1 MAKKRMFNVDIVGS
15 DAFLDLPH
23 TAQALYFQL
32 GMRADD
38 DGFVGNPKTIQRISG
53 TKASDLELL
62 VKKRFLL
69 QFPSGV
75 VVIKHWK
82 INNDIKK
89 DRYSP
94 TVYTDEFQML
104 STKENKAYTE
114 RNANVSTLDTEPAQN
129 VSTLDTEP
137 AQNVSTLDTQYSID
151 KNRLDKNSIGEEK
164 HAHGFFANVLLTDG
178 EIQKLSVEVP
188 NYEDYIER
196 LSRYIESSGKK
207 YKSHYATILNWQKKD
222 DSEKAKSAPA
232 EPLPQQ
238 QRRKSF

>member
-1 MAKKRMFNVDIVGS
+1 MNTEQGDDSVAKKRMFNVDIVGS

-38 DGFVGNPKTIQRISG
+38 DGFVGNPKTIQRIAG

-62 VKKRFLL
+62 VKKRFLI

-104 STKENKAYTE
+104 YTKENKAYTE
-114 RNANVSTLDTEPAQN
+114 RNANVSNLDTEPG
-129 VSTLDTEP
+129 
-137 AQNVSTLDTQYSID
+137 QNVSTLDTQYSID
-151 KNRLDKNSIGEEK
+151 KNRLDKNSIERDK
-164 HAHGFFANVLLTDG
+164 HAHGFFSNVLLTDG
-178 EIQKLSVEVP
+178 EIQKLAVEVP

-207 YKSHYATILNWQKKD
+207 YKSHYATILSWQKKD
-222 DSEKAKSAPA
+222 DAEKAKSAPS
-232 EPLPQQ
+232 ELPQAP
-238 QRRKSF
+238 RRKSY

>member
-38 DGFVGNPKTIQRISG
+38 DGFVGNPKTIQRIAG

-82 INNDIKK
+82 INNQIQK
-89 DRYSP
+89 DRYTP
-94 TVYTDEFQML
+94 TVYTEEYQSLYIKD
-104 STKENKAYTE
+104 NKAYTE
-114 RNANVSTLDTEPAQN
+114 ADKGCIHSVSEM
-129 VSTLDTEP
+129 
-137 AQNVSTLDTQYSID
+137 DTQISID
-151 KNRLDKNSIGEEK
+151 KNRLDKNSRGGEK
-164 HAHGFFANVLLTDG
+164 HAHGFFANVLLTDD
-178 EIQKLSVEVP
+178 ELQKLAAEIP
-188 NYEDYIER
+188 NYEEYIEK
-196 LSRYIESSGKK
+196 LSHYIESNGKK
-207 YKSHYATILNWQKKD
+207 YKSHYATILMWHRKD
-222 DSEKAKSAPA
+222 REKQPVAPT
-232 EPLPQQ
+232 ETLPQAP
-238 QRRKSF
+238 RRKSY

>member
-38 DGFVGNPKTIQRISG
+38 DGFVGNPKTIQRIAG

-82 INNDIKK
+82 INNQIQK
-89 DRYSP
+89 DRYTP
-94 TVYTDEFQML
+94 TVYTEEYQSLYIKD
-104 STKENKAYTE
+104 NKAYTE
-114 RNANVSTLDTEPAQN
+114 MDKCCIQSVSEM
-129 VSTLDTEP
+129 
-137 AQNVSTLDTQYSID
+137 DTQISID
-151 KNRLDKNSIGEEK
+151 KNRLDKNSRGGDK
-164 HAHGFFANVLLTDG
+164 HAHGFFANVLLTDD
-178 EIQKLSVEVP
+178 ELQKLAAEIPS
-188 NYEDYIER
+188 YEEYIEK
-196 LSRYIESSGKK
+196 LSHYIESNGKK
-207 YKSHYATILNWQKKD
+207 YKSHYATILMWHRKD
-222 DSEKAKSAPA
+222 REKQPAAPA
-232 EPLPQQ
+232 ETLPQAP
-238 QRRKSF
+238 RRKSY

>member
-38 DGFVGNPKTIQRISG
+38 DGFVGNPKTIQRIAG

-62 VKKRFLL
+62 VKKRFIL

-75 VVIKHWK
+75 IVIKHWK

-114 RNANVSTLDTEPAQN
+114 RNANVSTLDTEPEQN
-129 VSTLDTEP
+129 VP
-137 AQNVSTLDTQYSID
+137 TLDTQYSID
-151 KNRLDKNSIGEEK
+151 KDRLDKNSIEKEK
-164 HAHGFFANVLLTDG
+164 HAHGFFANVLLTD
-178 EIQKLSVEVP
+178 EEVQKLSSEIP
-188 NYEDYIER
+188 NLDDYIER
-196 LSRYIESSGKK
+196 LSNYLANNKK
-207 YKSHYATILNWQKKD
+207 EYKSHCATIRNWYKRDVDKT
-222 DSEKAKSAPA
+222 
-232 EPLPQQ
+232 EPTTNHADGEPMQQQ

>member
-38 DGFVGNPKTIQRISG
+38 DGFVGNPKTIQRIAG

-82 INNDIKK
+82 INNQIQK
-89 DRYSP
+89 DRYTP
-94 TVYTDEFQML
+94 TVYTEEYQSLYIKD
-104 STKENKAYTE
+104 NKSYTE
-114 RNANVSTLDTEPAQN
+114 ADKGCIQSVSEM
-129 VSTLDTEP
+129 
-137 AQNVSTLDTQYSID
+137 DTQISID
-151 KNRLDKNSIGEEK
+151 KNRLDKNSRGGEK
-164 HAHGFFANVLLTDG
+164 HAHGFFANVLLTDD
-178 EIQKLSVEVP
+178 ELQKLAAEIP
-188 NYEDYIER
+188 NYEEYIEK
-196 LSRYIESSGKK
+196 LSHYIESNGKK
-207 YKSHYATILNWQKKD
+207 YKSHYATILMWHRKD
-222 DSEKAKSAPA
+222 REKQPAAPA
-232 EPLPQQ
+232 ETLPQAP
-238 QRRKSF
+238 RRKSY

>member
-38 DGFVGNPKTIQRISG
+38 DGFVGNPKTIQRIAG

-82 INNDIKK
+82 INNQIQK
-89 DRYSP
+89 DRYTP
-94 TVYTDEFQML
+94 TVYTEEYQSLYIKD
-104 STKENKAYTE
+104 NKAYTE
-114 RNANVSTLDTEPAQN
+114 MDKGCIQSVSEM
-129 VSTLDTEP
+129 
-137 AQNVSTLDTQYSID
+137 DTQISID
-151 KNRLDKNSIGEEK
+151 KSRLDKNSRGGEK
-164 HAHGFFANVLLTDG
+164 HAHGFFANVLLTDD
-178 EIQKLSVEVP
+178 EMQKLAAEIP
-188 NYEDYIER
+188 NYEEYIEK
-196 LSRYIESSGKK
+196 LSHYIESNGKK
-207 YKSHYATILNWQKKD
+207 YKSHYATILMWHRKD
-222 DSEKAKSAPA
+222 REKQPAAPA
-232 EPLPQQ
+232 ETLPQAPS
-238 QRRKSF
+238 RKSL

>member
-38 DGFVGNPKTIQRISG
+38 DGFVGNPKTIQRIAG

-82 INNDIKK
+82 INNQIQK
-89 DRYSP
+89 DRYTP
-94 TVYTDEFQML
+94 TVYTEEYQSLYIKD
-104 STKENKAYTE
+104 NKSYTE
-114 RNANVSTLDTEPAQN
+114 MDKGCIQSVSEM
-129 VSTLDTEP
+129 
-137 AQNVSTLDTQYSID
+137 DTQISID
-151 KNRLDKNSIGEEK
+151 KSRLDKNSRGGEK
-164 HAHGFFANVLLTDG
+164 HAHGFFANVLLTDD
-178 EIQKLSVEVP
+178 EMQKLAEEIP
-188 NYEDYIER
+188 NYEEYIEK
-196 LSRYIESSGKK
+196 LSHYIESNGKK
-207 YKSHYATILNWQKKD
+207 YKSHYATILMWHRKD
-222 DSEKAKSAPA
+222 REKQPAAPA
-232 EPLPQQ
+232 ETLPQAT
-238 QRRKSF
+238 RRKSL

>member
-38 DGFVGNPKTIQRISG
+38 DGFVGNPKTIQRIAG

-82 INNDIKK
+82 INNQIQK
-89 DRYSP
+89 DRYTP
-94 TVYTDEFQML
+94 TVYTEEYQSLYIKD
-104 STKENKAYTE
+104 NKSYTE
-114 RNANVSTLDTEPAQN
+114 MEKGCIQSVSEM
-129 VSTLDTEP
+129 
-137 AQNVSTLDTQYSID
+137 DTQISID
-151 KNRLDKNSIGEEK
+151 KSRLDKNSRGGEK
-164 HAHGFFANVLLTDG
+164 HAHGFFANVLLTDD
-178 EIQKLSVEVP
+178 ELQKLAAEIP
-188 NYEDYIER
+188 NYEEYIEK
-196 LSRYIESSGKK
+196 LSHYIESNGKK
-207 YKSHYATILNWQKKD
+207 YKSHYATILMWHRKD
-222 DSEKAKSAPA
+222 REKQPAAPA
-232 EPLPQQ
+232 EALQQ
-238 QRRKSF
+238 TPRRKSL

>member
-38 DGFVGNPKTIQRISG
+38 DGFVGNPKTIQRIAG

-82 INNDIKK
+82 INNQIQK
-89 DRYSP
+89 DRYTP
-94 TVYTDEFQML
+94 TVYTEEYQSLYIKD
-104 STKENKAYTE
+104 NKAYTE
-114 RNANVSTLDTEPAQN
+114 MDKGCVQSVSKM
-129 VSTLDTEP
+129 
-137 AQNVSTLDTQYSID
+137 DTQISID
-151 KNRLDKNSIGEEK
+151 KNRLDKNSIGGEK
-164 HAHGFFANVLLTDG
+164 HAHGFFANVLLTDD
-178 EIQKLSVEVP
+178 ELQKLAAEIP

-196 LSRYIESSGKK
+196 LSHYIESSGKK
-207 YKSHYATILNWQKKD
+207 YKSHYATILSWHRKD
-222 DSEKAKSAPA
+222 DAEKTKSEPA
-232 EPLPQQ
+232 ETLPQAP
-238 QRRKSF
+238 RRKSY

>member
-23 TAQALYFQL
+23 AAQALYFQL

-38 DGFVGNPKTIQRISG
+38 DGFVGNPKTIQRIAG

-75 VVIKHWK
+75 IVIKHWK

-114 RNANVSTLDTEPAQN
+114 RSTN

-151 KNRLDKNSIGEEK
+151 KNSKDKGSIVLCK
-164 HAHGFFANVLLTDG
+164 HAHGFFANVFLTDD
-178 EIQKLSVEVP
+178 EMQKLSSEIP
-188 NYEDYIER
+188 NLDDYIER
-196 LSRYIESSGKK
+196 LSNYLANNKK
-207 YKSHYATILNWQKKD
+207 EYKSHCATIRNWYRRDVEKTEPIANHD
-222 DSEKAKSAPA
+222 DET
-232 EPLPQQ
+232 PQQ
-238 QRRKSF
+238 APRRKSF

>member
-38 DGFVGNPKTIQRISG
+38 DGFVGNPKTIQRIAG

-82 INNDIKK
+82 INNQIQK
-89 DRYSP
+89 DRYTP
-94 TVYTDEFQML
+94 TVYTEEYQSLYIKD
-104 STKENKAYTE
+104 NKAYTE
-114 RNANVSTLDTEPAQN
+114 ADKGCIQSVSEM
-129 VSTLDTEP
+129 
-137 AQNVSTLDTQYSID
+137 DTQISID
-151 KNRLDKNSIGEEK
+151 KNRLDKNSRGGEK
-164 HAHGFFANVLLTDG
+164 HAHGFFANVLLTDD
-178 EIQKLSVEVP
+178 ELQKLATEIP
-188 NYEDYIER
+188 NYEEYIEK
-196 LSRYIESSGKK
+196 LSHYIESNGKK
-207 YKSHYATILNWQKKD
+207 YKSHYATILMWHRKD
-222 DSEKAKSAPA
+222 REKQPAAPA
-232 EPLPQQ
+232 ETLPQAP
-238 QRRKSF
+238 RRKSL

>member
-1 MAKKRMFNVDIVGS
+1 MAKKRMFSVDIVGS

-38 DGFVGNPKTIQRISG
+38 DGFVGNPKTIQRIAG

-62 VKKRFLL
+62 VKKRFLI

-104 STKENKAYTE
+104 YTKDNKAYTE
-114 RNANVSTLDTEPAQN
+114 RSTN

-151 KNRLDKNSIGEEK
+151 KNSKDKDSIVLCK
-164 HAHGFFANVLLTDG
+164 HAHGFFSNVFLTD
-178 EIQKLSVEVP
+178 EEMQKLSSEIP
-188 NYEDYIER
+188 NIDDYIER
-196 LSRYIESSGKK
+196 LSNYLANNKK
-207 YKSHYATILNWQKKD
+207 EYKSHCATIRNWYRRDVEKTEQITNHD
-222 DSEKAKSAPA
+222 DET
-232 EPLPQQ
+232 LPQAP
-238 QRRKSF
+238 RRKSL

>member
-38 DGFVGNPKTIQRISG
+38 DGFVGNPKTIQRTAG

-82 INNDIKK
+82 INNQIQK
-89 DRYSP
+89 DRYTP
-94 TVYTDEFQML
+94 TVYTEEYQSLYIKD
-104 STKENKAYTE
+104 NKAYTE
-114 RNANVSTLDTEPAQN
+114 MDKGCIQSVSEM
-129 VSTLDTEP
+129 
-137 AQNVSTLDTQYSID
+137 DTQISID
-151 KNRLDKNSIGEEK
+151 KNRLDKNSRGGEK
-164 HAHGFFANVLLTDG
+164 HAHGFFANVLLTDD
-178 EIQKLSVEVP
+178 ELQKLAAEIP
-188 NYEDYIER
+188 NYEEYIEK
-196 LSRYIESSGKK
+196 LSHYIESNGKK
-207 YKSHYATILNWQKKD
+207 YKSHYATILMWHRKD
-222 DSEKAKSAPA
+222 REKQPAAPA
-232 EPLPQQ
+232 ETLPQAP
-238 QRRKSF
+238 RRKSY

>member
-38 DGFVGNPKTIQRISG
+38 DGFVGNPKTIQRIAG

-82 INNDIKK
+82 INNQIQK
-89 DRYSP
+89 DRYTP
-94 TVYTDEFQML
+94 TVYTEEYQSLYIKD
-104 STKENKAYTE
+104 NKAYTE
-114 RNANVSTLDTEPAQN
+114 MDKGCIQSVSEM
-129 VSTLDTEP
+129 
-137 AQNVSTLDTQYSID
+137 DTQISID
-151 KNRLDKNSIGEEK
+151 KDRLDKNSIGREK
-164 HAHGFFANVLLTDG
+164 HAHGFFANVLLTDD
-178 EIQKLSVEVP
+178 ELQKLAAEIPS
-188 NYEDYIER
+188 YEEYIEK
-196 LSRYIESSGKK
+196 LSHYIESNGKK
-207 YKSHYATILNWQKKD
+207 YKSHYATILMWHRKD
-222 DSEKAKSAPA
+222 REKQPAAPA
-232 EPLPQQ
+232 ETLPQAP
-238 QRRKSF
+238 RRKSL

>member
-38 DGFVGNPKTIQRISG
+38 DGFVGNPKTIQRIAG

-82 INNDIKK
+82 INNQIQK
-89 DRYSP
+89 DRYTP
-94 TVYTDEFQML
+94 TVYTEEYQSLYIKD
-104 STKENKAYTE
+104 NKAYTE
-114 RNANVSTLDTEPAQN
+114 KDKGCVQYVSEM
-129 VSTLDTEP
+129 
-137 AQNVSTLDTQYSID
+137 DTQISID
-151 KNRLDKNSIGEEK
+151 KNRLDKDRLDKNSIGEEK
-164 HAHGFFANVLLTDG
+164 HAHGFFANVLLTDD
-178 EIQKLSVEVP
+178 EMQKLAVEIP

-196 LSRYIESSGKK
+196 LSHYIESSGKK
-207 YKSHYATILNWQKKD
+207 YKSHYATILSWHRKD
-222 DSEKAKSAPA
+222 DAEKAKNAPA
-232 EPLPQQ
+232 ETSTQAP
-238 QRRKSF
+238 RRKSY

>member
-114 RNANVSTLDTEPAQN
+114 RNANVSTLDTEPGQN
-129 VSTLDTEP
+129 VS
-137 AQNVSTLDTQYSID
+137 NLDTQYSID
-151 KNRLDKNSIGEEK
+151 KNRLDKNSIGGEK
-164 HAHGFFANVLLTDG
+164 HAHGFFANVLLTDD
-178 EIQKLSVEVP
+178 EIQKLAIEIP

-196 LSRYIESSGKK
+196 LSHYIESSGKK
-207 YKSHYATILNWQKKD
+207 YKSHYATILSWHRKD
-222 DSEKAKSAPA
+222 DAEKAKNAPA
-232 EPLPQQ
+232 ETPTQAP
-238 QRRKSF
+238 RRKSY